1 MLRKHLLHLL
11 DRDPEDGGGGLDD
24 GEFQKK
30 VLGGLE
36 TVEGQYKEHK
46 KATEKVL
53 EDVSRLDKETK
64 KTLEEMTKLQKVA
77 NDSQANQNAL
87 MRKFTDLERQ
97 VRTEAKAAFGDPIK
111 RIQADEEMR
120 TRLNLVAR
128 MACDKRGDMQGTI
141 KRMIERADTSLREP
155 IEKALISSTSPG
167 STLIDDRL
175 NAEIYNVLEMYGIWN
190 TFGTVPVGTRQE
202 KFPVQTARPIAYV
215 VLTDATQ
222 IADDTNKAGTSVT
235 CTVYPIAC
243 LLNVGIPLI
252 EDSEVD
258 LTPTLLEDFA
268 QANAYRLDWLCTQA
282 DGTADSTDGNMTGVL
297 SAGTAANAASGNSTI
312 ETTDHEDWTRATLT
326 VDAGVLNASPRWWM
340 HPQTII
346 RALHVKDG
354 NGRPIFMNAL
364 EAPSPG
370 AIGSILGFPVTPA
383 AIMPTTNAAAATPVV
398 FGDPR
403 GLAVGIRKTFEFAAS
418 DEFRWDYY
426 QRSFRGVSRAGV
438 IVKSATSFAVLT
450 LTA

>member
-1 MLRKHLLHLL
+1 MMKKQTILL
-11 DRDPEDGGGGLDD
+11 DHLGADGGDLSES
-24 GEFQKK
+24 EFQSK
-30 VLGGLE
+30 VLGGLDKVDAE
-36 TVEGQYKEHK
+36 VQTHK

-77 NDSQANQNAL
+77 NDSQANHNAL
-87 MRKFTDLERQ
+87 MQKFRDLDRQ
-97 VRTEAKAAFGDPIK
+97 VRAEAKAAFGDPVK

-120 TRLNLVAR
+120 TRLNIMAR

-141 KRMIERADTSLREP
+141 KKMISRTDSSLREP

-167 STLIDDRL
+167 STLIDDSL
-175 NAEIYNVLEMYGIWN
+175 NAEIYNVLEMYGVWN

-215 VLTDATQ
+215 VLTDSTQ
-222 IADDTNKAGTSVT
+222 IADDTNKTGSSVT

-252 EDSEVD
+252 EDAEVD

-268 QANAYRLDWLCTQA
+268 QANAYRLDWLCTRA
-282 DGTADSTDGNMTGVL
+282 DGSADSTDGNMTGVIPG
-297 SAGTAANAASGNSTI
+297 GTAANAASGNSTI
-312 ETTDHEDWTRATLT
+312 ETTDHEDWTRTVLT

-340 HPQTII
+340 HPQTIV

-383 AIMPTTNAAAATPVV
+383 AIMPVTNAAASTPVV

-403 GLAVGIRKTFEFAAS
+403 GLAVGIRKSFEFASS

-426 QRSFRGVSRAGV
+426 QRSFRGISRAGV